1 MIPSMIPPYEQ
12 RLMWF
17 HEARFGLF
25 IHYGLYAL
33 GGRGEWLMF
42 RERIPPAE
50 YAKLADDFT
59 AEHFDADA
67 WARLAIEAGC
77 RYVALTARH
86 HDGFCLYDSAVSD
99 FKSTNCPARRDFVAE
114 YVEAARRHGL
124 KVGIYYSLMDWRFP
138 GYFEPHTYPD
148 SAAAMVQQAHD
159 QVRELI
165 TQYGRIDV
173 LWYDGEWISHG
184 RVKDLDAATFWR
196 AEELNA
202 MVRRHQPHILINNRS
217 GTREDLDTP
226 EQIVRASESGRGWES
241 CMTMS
246 SGPGWG
252 YIRHNPGIKTATQL
266 LQHLCTAAAGEG
278 NFLLNIGPRPD
289 GTVSE
294 PEVQRLQIMGQWLK
308 RHGEA
313 IYGSQRCDLP
323 QDNEPGAHHGR
334 CTRKG
339 HTAYLLVFRWPGPQ
353 LVLPLVESQ
362 ALGARLVGSDRPVQ
376 VQQNARGRLMLSG
389 LPDTPPDPHISVIA
403 IDFASVPQRVAE
415 SDKAAWLEHGL
426 APLAQEITA

>member
-1 MIPSMIPPYEQ
+1 MQSDTVPPYAQ
-12 RLMWF
+12 RLRWF

-33 GGRGEWLMF
+33 PGRGEWLMF

-50 YAKLADDFT
+50 YAKLADRFT
-59 AEHFDADA
+59 AERFDADA
-67 WARLAIEAGC
+67 WARLAVDAGC

-99 FKSTNCPARRDFVAE
+99 FKSTRCPAQRDFVAE

-138 GYFEPHTYPD
+138 GYFDPHRYPE
-148 SAAAMVQQAHD
+148 SAEAMVQQAHD
-159 QVRELI
+159 QVRELM
-165 TQYGRIDV
+165 TGYGRVDV

-184 RVKDLDAATFWR
+184 RVKDIDAAAFWR

-202 MVRRHQPHILINNRS
+202 MVRRLQPHILINNRS

-226 EQIVRASESGRGWES
+226 EQVVRASEPGRGWES

-252 YIRHNPGIKTATQL
+252 YIRHNPGIKSATQL
-266 LQHLCTAAAGEG
+266 IQHLCAAAAGEG
-278 NFLLNIGPRPD
+278 NFLLNVGPCPD
-289 GTVSE
+289 GSIDAPQT
-294 PEVQRLQIMGQWLK
+294 QRLITIGRWLEK
-308 RHGEA
+308 HGEA

-334 CTRKG
+334 CTRRG
-339 HTAYLLVFRWPGPQ
+339 NTAYLLVFRWPGSE
-353 LVLPLVESQ
+353 LLLPLVQ
-362 ALGARLVGSDRPVQ
+362 TTPRRARIVGSDQSVQ
-376 VQQNARGRLMLSG
+376 LQHDRANGRLALTG
-389 LPDTPPDPHISVIA
+389 LPADPPDPHVTVIA
-403 IDFASVPQRVAE
+403 VEFDGEPARMPE
-415 SDKAAWLEHGL
+415 TDHAAWLDATDEPVAVETL
-426 APLAQEITA
+426 